1 MVNRVLWFVPSLAR
15 CTQWSKIHVWAFR
28 NLNGSLAAPGLTTAS
43 LGGPLLSVIRI
54 TLGSRTQQLLEFCAF
69 PRELANWD
77 EASRLPVWR
86 LGCYASSP
94 NGANV
99 WTTSYMPGSNVAMA
113 SASWRNGRGAGSW
126 RMA

>member
-1 MVNRVLWFVPSLAR
+1 MAQVLDFESNGGRTSTGLEGSPGGVP
-15 CTQWSKIHVWAFR
+15 
-28 NLNGSLAAPGLTTAS
+28 
-43 LGGPLLSVIRI
+43 
-54 TLGSRTQQLLEFCAF
+54 LEFCAF

-99 WTTSYMPGSNVAMA
+99 WTTSYMPGSNLAMA
-113 SASWRNGRGAGSW
+113 SASWRNGSGAGSW